1 MKAIKLILAPI
12 LAILLVFAYNEYFIY
27 YHKLFHC
34 TWPKNPKNSIDN
46 ANKLINLMLISDT
59 HLLGSRQGH
68 WFDKL
73 RREWQQHRAYQTARY
88 YLEPDYIVIMGDVTD
103 EGKWC
108 SGK

>member
-1 MKAIKLILAPI
+1 MKKIKLYAPL
-12 LAILLVFAYNEYFIY
+12 LAILVAFAYNEYFIY

-34 TWPKNPKNSIDN
+34 DWPKATDDR
-46 ANKLINLMLISDT
+46 NKLVNLMLISDT

-108 SGK
+108 SGKWL